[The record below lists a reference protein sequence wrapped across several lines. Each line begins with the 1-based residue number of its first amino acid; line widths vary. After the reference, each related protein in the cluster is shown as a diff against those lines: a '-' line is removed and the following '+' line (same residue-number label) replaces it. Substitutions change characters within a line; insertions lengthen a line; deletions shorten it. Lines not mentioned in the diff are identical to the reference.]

1 MKLKNKLL
9 TLFLAIFIFPLNVF
23 AYSKYLIPGGES
35 VGIRLESKG
44 VIIVGFY
51 KVNGEYIGSDS
62 GLKIGD
68 RIILINDKTV
78 SSVEDLVK
86 DVNGNEDTIILK
98 IGYMSNNRLKYTT
111 LKLVKDSD
119 GVYKTGLYVK
129 DSISGIGTLTYI
141 DPETRMYGALG
152 HEITEKTSNLK
163 IEVKDGSIYKS
174 IITGIDKSRSGSPG
188 EKNARVFSSITY
200 GDVKIN
206 GITGVFGNYSSS
218 LPNKKLMKV
227 ASPSEIKLGKAEML
241 TVLSGEK
248 VESFEINILSID
260 KDNSIKN
267 ILFEVTDS
275 RLLDITG
282 GIIQGMSGSPIIQ
295 NDMIVG
301 AVTHVVISD
310 AKKGYGIFIT
320 NMLDSVNE

>member
-68 RIILINDKTV
+68 RIISINDKTV